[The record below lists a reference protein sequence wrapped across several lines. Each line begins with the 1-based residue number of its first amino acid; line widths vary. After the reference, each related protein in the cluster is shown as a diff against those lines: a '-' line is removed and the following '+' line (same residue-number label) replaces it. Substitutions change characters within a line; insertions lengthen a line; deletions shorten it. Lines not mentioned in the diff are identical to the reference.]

1 MVGMV
6 SGGGTTASAVGDSR
20 SLAAPEQTWFS
31 TDSVPPGRRVTE
43 WETHH
48 ASMLVGLRTRLGT
61 GTQLRAQ
68 TATLRLPRI
77 RVAKVNGSPHSVQRT
92 AEDVATHP
100 VSGVVVYIP
109 LQGMNEFNHRT
120 GSLTVGPR
128 RGLICDGDTAFSRT
142 FPQGVSELVIQLPRE
157 TLAQLTD
164 ADSVRRPIPLDLDPD
179 NALNLAARE
188 LTQLAAGALDR
199 GLRHGQRLETRLLDL
214 LTGVLS
220 RPLAKFRAV
229 AGGDGRDRRSTLR
242 SQAQRRSSRPV
253 RRRLRTPTLPI
264 ILHHWQQRPADHS
277 RNSPDHSSPHARRPH
292 LGQRTDDR
300 DRLSVRVRLASPAL
314 ARLSSTLRNRATA
327 SPKPAARQIG
337 VAAAGIEMAV
347 LSTPELLSRL
357 PNSSRPNS
365 LYHPRHN
372 PGRLRPERTR

>member
-120 GSLTVGPR
+120 GSLTVGPG

-220 RPLAKFRAV
+220 RPLANSGPLQEAMAV
-229 AGGDGRDRRSTLR
+229 IAEAHCDPRLNAARLAQFVGVSERQLSRLFSTTGSSVPQTILETRLTTVRRMLADPIWANAPMTEIASACGFG
-242 SQAQRRSSRPV
+242 SQAQ
-253 RRRLRTPTLPI
+253 
-264 ILHHWQQRPADHS
+264 
-277 RNSPDHSSPHARRPH
+277 
-292 LGQRTDDR
+292 
-300 DRLSVRVRLASPAL
+300 
-314 ARLSSTLRNRATA
+314 
-327 SPKPAARQIG
+327 
-337 VAAAGIEMAV
+337 
-347 LSTPELLSRL
+347 LSRGYRQRFGIGPL
-357 PNSSRPNS
+357 
-365 LYHPRHN
+365 RHRN
-372 PGRLRPERTR
+372 QLQDKSG